1 MEGPSF
7 FAGPLLALLPAF
19 FLNLDRMA
27 CLLKLDAKPK
37 VTKKVYFFNNQLLDC
52 ILSPN
57 PSTKVIPI

>member
-7 FAGPLLALLPAF
+7 LAGPLLDFFTAF
-19 FLNLDRMA
+19 FAEFGSNGM
-27 CLLKLDAKPK
+27 CLKLDFKPE
-37 VTKKVYFFNNQLLDC
+37 VTKKVYFFSNQLLDC